1 MNKEMKPKKKGF
13 SIKFLN
19 ILILFIDFVLKWYN
33 LTILTKIKKIL
44 LSYRADV
51 IFVIEDGNWAIAW
64 VGKYITE
71 SLKKLKLI
79 NTELSTHYF
88 ATNKIIHFGSINCL
102 INPYGLIELKES
114 NKNIVTWFHI
124 LPEDKRLKIVPF
136 LNKKVDFLHT
146 PSNFTKRKLIESGF
160 DDKKIVVIP
169 LGVDLSQF
177 KKYNEKYKT
186 LLRKKY
192 NLPTDKII
200 IGSFQKDGVG
210 WGEGLE
216 PKLIKGPDVFCEV
229 VKEIQEKFDIHIFLT
244 GPARGYI
251 KKKLEEYH
259 VPYTHIF
266 LENYLDIVEC
276 YNSLD
281 LYLVTSRAEG
291 GPNAL
296 LEGMATGVPIVTTN
310 VGMAADLVKQG
321 INGFI
326 TDIEDI
332 DQLYQ
337 FSYEVLKNK
346 ELKKELIRNGIKT
359 VQKYN
364 WEYVAKQYYQKI
376 YSKLLD

>member
-1 MNKEMKPKKKGF
+1 MNPQKKGF
-13 SIKFLN
+13 SITFLN

-33 LTILTKIKKIL
+33 LTILNKIKKIL
-44 LSYRADV
+44 LSFRADV
-51 IFVIEDGNWAIAW
+51 IFVIEEGNWAIAW

-79 NTELSTHYF
+79 NTELSTPFF
-88 ATNKIIHFGSINCL
+88 ARNKIIHFGSINCL

-114 NKNIVTWFHI
+114 NKHIVTWFHI
-124 LPEDKRLKIVPF
+124 LPEDRRLKIIPL

-146 PSNFTKRKLIESGF
+146 SSNLTKKILIESGF
-160 DDKKIVVIP
+160 NDKKIIVIP
-169 LGVDLSQF
+169 LGVDLSHF
-177 KKYNEKYKT
+177 KKYNEKQKPQ
-186 LLRKKY
+186 LRKKY

-216 PKLIKGPDVFCEV
+216 PKLVKGPDVFCEA
-229 VKEIQEKFDIHIFLT
+229 VKKIQEKFDIHIFLT

-259 VPYTHIF
+259 IPYTHIF

-310 VGMAADLVKQG
+310 VGMAPDLIKQG
-321 INGFI
+321 INGFM
-326 TDIEDI
+326 TNIEDI

-337 FSYEVLKNK
+337 FSCEVLKNK
-346 ELKKELIRNGIKT
+346 ELKKELIKNGIKT

>member
-1 MNKEMKPKKKGF
+1 MKPKKKGF
-13 SIKFLN
+13 SITFLN

-177 KKYNEKYKT
+177 KKYNEKCKT

>member
-1 MNKEMKPKKKGF
+1 MNPKKKGF
-13 SIKFLN
+13 SITFLN

-33 LTILTKIKKIL
+33 LTILNKIKKIL
-44 LSYRADV
+44 LSFRADV
-51 IFVIEDGNWAIAW
+51 IFVIEEGNWAIAW

-79 NTELSTHYF
+79 NTELSSHYF

-136 LNKKVDFLHT
+136 INKKVDFLHT

-177 KKYNEKYKT
+177 KKYNEKCKT

-326 TDIEDI
+326 ADIEDI